1 MLHGMNLA
9 VTVTAAAVTILAAVY
24 LWSEDPGRRARAR
37 ELLKLLL
44 RR

>member
-1 MLHGMNLA
+1 MLHGVNFA
-9 VTVTAAAVTILAAVY
+9 VTMTAAAVMVLAAVY
-24 LWSEDPGRRARAR
+24 LWSEDPGRRSRAR

>member
-1 MLHGMNLA
+1 MMLYDMIAILPAAG
-9 VTVTAAAVTILAAVY
+9 TAALAAVY
-24 LWSEDPGRRARAR
+24 LASKDPGRRARAR